1 MPTHPVNISYTL
13 INTPYL
19 AIFFQFLVLEVE
31 HFTSFILIIY
41 LQEPDAAWNFE
52 YSVGVGL
59 SLRCVSVW
67 VKVFESS
74 SSRKSPG
81 IYVSQNKALESSS
94 LKEPPGI
101 QVSQSS
107 LPKGLFIT
115 SKLKHNLIDPQ
126 HYKNFINPESDLK
139 FCKVYLCYLPIWH
152 ITKWKT
158 KLGVYMLISTS

>member
-19 AIFFQFLVLEVE
+19 AIFFQFLVPEVE
-31 HFTSFILIIY
+31 HFTSFISIIY

-115 SKLKHNLIDPQ
+115 SKLKQLIHTTLQ
-126 HYKNFINPESDLK
+126 KFHKSRKWFKILQSISLLSTYMTYYKMED
-139 FCKVYLCYLPIWH
+139 
-152 ITKWKT
+152 KT
-158 KLGVYMLISTS
+158 GGLYAY